1 LNEELYCNNVNN
13 GVCPEKYSR
22 ITQSTDTDEL
32 ADSMRNS
39 ATVAQPSNDN
49 QQVTQSASTNEETDT
64 AHSTSLPLQDPL
76 DTEKKVIVRKYILY
90 KKKG

>member
-1 LNEELYCNNVNN
+1 MDNSL
-13 GVCPEKYSR
+13 SR
-22 ITQSTDTDEL
+22 ITQSTDTDES

-49 QQVTQSASTNEETDT
+49 QQVTQSASTNEETDI
-64 AHSTSLPLQDPL
+64 AYSTSLPLQDPL